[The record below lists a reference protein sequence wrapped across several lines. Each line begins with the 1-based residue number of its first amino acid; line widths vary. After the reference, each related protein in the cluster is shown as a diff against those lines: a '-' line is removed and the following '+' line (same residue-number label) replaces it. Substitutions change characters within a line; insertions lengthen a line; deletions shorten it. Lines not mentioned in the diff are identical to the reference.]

1 MVSRSNT
8 HVKKFNQLVEVHDP
22 DGIEQLEPITT
33 RDPETLR
40 QRRDQISALQESV
53 ADLPAE
59 ALFDEAERAQIA
71 DADSMP
77 PLDEV
82 AASKCE
88 EMLNRLDEIEAALDD
103 ALADGETLDASDDL
117 SF

>member
-1 MVSRSNT
+1 MVSRSNK

-22 DGIEQLEPITT
+22 DGIEKVEPITT

-40 QRRDQISALQESV
+40 QRRDQIDALRQTV

-59 ALFDEAERAQIA
+59 ALFDEDERAQIA

-77 PLDEV
+77 PLEEV

-88 EMLNRLDEIEAALDD
+88 EMLARLDEIEAGLDD
-103 ALADGETLDASDDL
+103 ALSEGETLDASDDL
-117 SF
+117 GF